1 MAMSLNAMNL
11 STCVIAWLVN
21 GAAGA
26 LRNKWKIIICFITVA

>member
-11 STCVIAWLVN
+11 RTCVIAWLVN

-26 LRNKWKIIICFITVA
+26 LRNKWKIMIHVITVA